1 MKKVV
6 HSEISVY
13 SFGVLTAC
21 CATKRGSLTIAQR
34 VGRWFPGYTFP
45 VRDLARI
52 NGTLRLLL
60 SVCFIRGR
68 VRAMHIKN
76 TIPAEFVFNSALMKN
91 IENTLIKQ
99 HRTVNNERMI
109 TEIQHRL
116 QTESNEILSDLYLQA
131 LDMLYSKPHH

>member
-1 MKKVV
+1 
-6 HSEISVY
+6 
-13 SFGVLTAC
+13 
-21 CATKRGSLTIAQR
+21 
-34 VGRWFPGYTFP
+34 
-45 VRDLARI
+45 
-52 NGTLRLLL
+52 
-60 SVCFIRGR
+60 
-68 VRAMHIKN
+68 MHIKN

-131 LDMLYSKPHH
+131 LDMPQQTSSLNKPTVLAAGFDLLYRRAWVSIG